1 MRNVGLCEQKK
12 KALLR
17 PWRAFGTGWIMRY
30 GGSADYKVNELR
42 DHMTIVWL
50 AVGNVLIQFRIFIL
64 FEGISPV
71 NSEPSYHTFIVASIF
86 DL

>member
-1 MRNVGLCEQKK
+1 
-12 KALLR
+12 
-17 PWRAFGTGWIMRY
+17 MRY

-42 DHMTIVWL
+42 AHVTIVWL
-50 AVGNVLIQFRIFIL
+50 AVGNVLILFRFFIW

-71 NSEPSYHTFIVASIF
+71 NREPSHHTYIVANIF

>member
-1 MRNVGLCEQKK
+1 MRHVGLCEKML
-12 KALLR
+12 ALLR

-42 DHMTIVWL
+42 ARVTIVWL
-50 AVGNVLIQFRIFIL
+50 AVGHVLIQFRCFIL
-64 FEGISPV
+64 CEGICPV
-71 NSEPSYHTFIVASIF
+71 NFEPSYHTFIVANIF